1 MIISYQNTPEELNL
15 MRKFAEFVEQYAAN
29 GDYQF
34 YIPNL
39 SEQTKKTEPVVKI
52 FTKSAYDNKGMFP
65 FVALKADFDYYNHF
79 EPDAWMGHVVG
90 NFEDTEE
97 NLEKLKA
104 AYIDLTSTEPDVS
117 LLTKNNDVWKVS
129 KCVLFN
135 GERWINMETAFK
147 HYLSVITEDPDVLRK
162 HLFFKNGELYQ
173 DVKELIEADKKISS

>member
-1 MIISYQNTPEELNL
+1 MKSYINTEAEQSL

-34 YIPNL
+34 YIPNN
-39 SEQTKKTEPVVKI
+39 SEQTKETEPVVKI
-52 FTKSAYDNKGMFP
+52 FTKSAYDNKEMFP

-79 EPDAWMGHVVG
+79 EPDAWMGHIVG

-104 AYIDLTSTEPDVS
+104 AYIDLTSVEPDVS
-117 LLTKNNDVWKVS
+117 LLTKNSKIWEIG

-135 GERWINMETAFK
+135 NTRWINMETAFK
-147 HYLSVITEDPDVLRK
+147 QYLTMITEDPDTLRK
-162 HLFFKNGELYQ
+162 HLFFKNGELYPS
-173 DVKELIEADKKISS
+173 VRELVEADKKL

>member
-1 MIISYQNTPEELNL
+1 MIISYQNTPEEQSL

-29 GDYQF
+29 NNYQF

-39 SEQTKKTEPVVKI
+39 GETKETEPVVRI
-52 FTKSAYDNKGMFP
+52 FTRAAYDNKGMFP
-65 FVALKADFDYYNHF
+65 FVALKADFNYYNHF

-104 AYIDLTSTEPDVS
+104 AYIDLTNVEPDVS

-135 GERWINMETAFK
+135 NTRWINMETAFK
-147 HYLSVITEDPDVLRK
+147 HYLSVITEDLDVLRK
-162 HLFFKNGELYQ
+162 HLFFKEGELYPSVR
-173 DVKELIEADKKISS
+173 DLIEKSQ

>member
-1 MIISYQNTPEELNL
+1 MKSYINTEAEQSL

-39 SEQTKKTEPVVKI
+39 GETKETEPVVRI
-52 FTKSAYDNKGMFP
+52 FTRAAYDNKGMFP

-79 EPDAWMGHVVG
+79 DPEAWMGHVVG

-104 AYIDLTSTEPDVS
+104 AYIDLTSMEPDVS
-117 LLTKNNDVWKVS
+117 LLTKNSKIWEIG

-135 GERWINMETAFK
+135 GKRWINMETAFK
-147 HYLSVITEDPDVLRK
+147 HYLKTITEDPDTLRK

-173 DVKELIEADKKISS
+173 DVRELIEKSQ

>member
-15 MRKFAEFVEQYAAN
+15 MRKFAEFVEQYAASGN
-29 GDYQF
+29 YQF

-39 SEQTKKTEPVVKI
+39 GETKETEPVVKI
-52 FTKSAYDNKGMFP
+52 FTRAAYDNNGMFP
-65 FVALKADFDYYNHF
+65 FVAYIADFPYYNHF
-79 EPDAWMGHVVG
+79 NPEAWMGHVVG

-104 AYIDLTSTEPDVS
+104 AYIDLTSAEPDVS
-117 LLTKNNDVWKVS
+117 LLTENNKIWEIG

-135 GERWINMETAFK
+135 NTRWINMETAFK
-147 HYLSVITEDPDVLRK
+147 HYLKTITEDPDTLRK

-173 DVKELIEADKKISS
+173 DVRELIEADKC

>member
-1 MIISYQNTPEELNL
+1 MKSYINTEAEQSL
-15 MRKFAEFVEQYAAN
+15 MRKFADFVEQYAAN

-34 YIPNL
+34 YIPNTSKK
-39 SEQTKKTEPVVKI
+39 SEDDYSVVKI
-52 FTKSAYDNKGMFP
+52 FTKSVYDNKGMFP
-65 FVALKADFDYYNHF
+65 FVALKADFNYYVHF

-104 AYIDLTSTEPDVS
+104 AYIDLTSVEPDVS
-117 LLTKNNDVWKVS
+117 LLTKNEKIWEIG

-135 GERWINMETAFK
+135 GKRWINMETAFK
-147 HYLSVITEDPDVLRK
+147 HYLKTITEDPDVLRK

-173 DVKELIEADKKISS
+173 NVRELLEEDSKNN

>member
-1 MIISYQNTPEELNL
+1 MKSYINTEAEQSL
-15 MRKFAEFVEQYAAN
+15 MRKFAEFVEQYAASGN
-29 GDYQF
+29 YQF

-39 SEQTKKTEPVVKI
+39 GETKETEPVVRI
-52 FTKSAYDNKGMFP
+52 FTRAAYDNKGMFP

-79 EPDAWMGHVVG
+79 DPEAWMGHVVG

-104 AYIDLTSTEPDVS
+104 AYIDLTSMEPDVS
-117 LLTKNNDVWKVS
+117 LLTKNSKIWEIG

-135 GERWINMETAFK
+135 GKRWINMETAFK
-147 HYLSVITEDPDVLRK
+147 HYLKTITEDPDTLRK

-173 DVKELIEADKKISS
+173 DVRELIEKSQ

>member
-79 EPDAWMGHVVG
+79 DPDAWMGHVVG

-104 AYIDLTSTEPDVS
+104 AYIDLTSVEPDVS
-117 LLTKNNDVWKVS
+117 LLTTNNKIWEIG

-135 GERWINMETAFK
+135 NTRWINMETAFK
-147 HYLSVITEDPDVLRK
+147 HYLKTITEDPDVLRK

-173 DVKELIEADKKISS
+173 DVKELIEKDK

>member
-15 MRKFAEFVEQYAAN
+15 MRKFAEFVEQHAAN

-34 YIPNL
+34 YIPNN

-65 FVALKADFDYYNHF
+65 FIALKADFDYYNHF
-79 EPDAWMGHVVG
+79 DPDAWMGHVVG

-104 AYIDLTSTEPDVS
+104 AYIDLTSVEPDVS
-117 LLTKNNDVWKVS
+117 LLTTNNKIWEIG

-135 GERWINMETAFK
+135 NTRWINMETAFK
-147 HYLSVITEDPDVLRK
+147 QYLTMITEDPDTLRK

-173 DVKELIEADKKISS
+173 DVKELIEKDK

>member
-1 MIISYQNTPEELNL
+1 MIISYQNTEAEQSLI
-15 MRKFAEFVEQYAAN
+15 RKFAEFVEQYAAN

-65 FVALKADFDYYNHF
+65 FVAYLADFPYYNHF
-79 EPDAWMGHVVG
+79 DSEGWMGHVVG

-104 AYIDLTSTEPDVS
+104 AYINLTNVEPDVS
-117 LLTKNNDVWKVS
+117 LLTTNNKIWEIG

-135 GERWINMETAFK
+135 NTRWINMETAFK
-147 HYLSVITEDPDVLRK
+147 HYLKTITEDPDVLRK
-162 HLFFKNGELYQ
+162 HLFFRDGELYP
-173 DVKELIEADKKISS
+173 DVKELIEADKS

>member
-1 MIISYQNTPEELNL
+1 MIISYQNTEAEQSL
-15 MRKFAEFVEQYAAN
+15 MRKFADFVEQYAAN
-29 GDYQF
+29 NNYQF

-39 SEQTKKTEPVVKI
+39 SEQTKKTEPVVRI
-52 FTKSAYDNKGMFP
+52 FTRSAYDNKGMFP
-65 FVALKADFDYYNHF
+65 FVAYLADFPYYNHF

-104 AYIDLTSTEPDVS
+104 AYIDLTNVEPDVS
-117 LLTKNNDVWKVS
+117 LLTKNSKIWEIG

-135 GERWINMETAFK
+135 NTRWINMETAFK
-147 HYLSVITEDPDVLRK
+147 HYLKTITEDPDTLRK

-173 DVKELIEADKKISS
+173 DVRELIEEDKKL

>member
-1 MIISYQNTPEELNL
+1 MIISYQNTEAEQSL

-65 FVALKADFDYYNHF
+65 FVAYLADFPYYNHF
-79 EPDAWMGHVVG
+79 DSEGWMGHVVG

-104 AYIDLTSTEPDVS
+104 AYINLTNVDPDVS
-117 LLTKNNDVWKVS
+117 LLTTNNKIWEIG

-135 GERWINMETAFK
+135 NTRWINMETAFK
-147 HYLSVITEDPDVLRK
+147 HYLKTITEDPDVLRK
-162 HLFFKNGELYQ
+162 HLFFRDGELYP
-173 DVKELIEADKKISS
+173 DVKELIEADKS

>member
-1 MIISYQNTPEELNL
+1 MIISYQNTEAEQSL

-65 FVALKADFDYYNHF
+65 FVAYLADFPYYNHF
-79 EPDAWMGHVVG
+79 DSEGWMGHVVG

-104 AYIDLTSTEPDVS
+104 AYIDLTSVEPDVS

-135 GERWINMETAFK
+135 NTRWINMETAFK

-162 HLFFKNGELYQ
+162 HLFFKEGELYPSVR
-173 DVKELIEADKKISS
+173 DLIEKSQ